1 MGNSPE
7 VTSDEN
13 SYAELDDF
21 CTIPDVPI
29 SNGYLT
35 KITAER
41 ARRERPDF
49 TAPVATNEVQKALVG
64 KPLEKVVRSAP
75 VIQAKDQAP
84 ESTKIIKLDGG
95 RISII
100 DAIQLF
106 GWKPDTRFAWQLD
119 RSSLTLIAQ
128 EDGDL
133 AFDASNRI
141 LIPMNLA
148 GFKLKKGERVLK
160 PSLSNLLHSILVA
173 EVRVI
178 YEANGAEWICERAFR
193 TEFTDHLPDG
203 LAVFKDQKIIV
214 EIDRTRKEKNR
225 LFGIMMMN
233 LSNSNYI
240 VDYWSPSDLL
250 ETINRQ
256 KMTLPL
262 EVRDRLRVFEIPKEA
277 F

>member
-1 MGNSPE
+1 MSKKNPQQL
-7 VTSDEN
+7 SDRDLFVAKWIAEQGAVRLTTVNKILEN
-13 SYAELDDF
+13 KSQSLEPRVLRSLAQRLVNNNLANKDR
-21 CTIPDVPI
+21 I
-29 SNGYLT
+29 LT
-35 KITAER
+35 GPAILWPTAE
-41 ARRERPDF
+41 
-49 TAPVATNEVQKALVG
+49 
-64 KPLEKVVRSAP
+64 S
-75 VIQAKDQAP
+75 
-84 ESTKIIKLDGG
+84 
-95 RISII
+95 
-100 DAIQLF
+100 
-106 GWKPDTRFAWQLD
+106 
-119 RSSLTLIAQ
+119 
-128 EDGDL
+128 
-133 AFDASNRI
+133 
-141 LIPMNLA
+141 MNLA

-178 YEANGAEWICERAFR
+178 YEANGAEWICERALR

-203 LAVFKDQKIIV
+203 LAIFKDQKIIV